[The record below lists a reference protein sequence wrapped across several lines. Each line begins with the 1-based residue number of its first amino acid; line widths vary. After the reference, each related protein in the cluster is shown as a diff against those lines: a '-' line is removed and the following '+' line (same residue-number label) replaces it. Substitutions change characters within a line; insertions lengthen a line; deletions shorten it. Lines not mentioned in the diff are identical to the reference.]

1 MDPLQLVEPGLGDGQ
16 VKQHGIVW
24 RSRSKGLIQCDCG
37 FVLLLIDKFA
47 TDLGLNRDVADVGRA
62 RHSRDGQINALGREK
77 FGCRKSRW
85 SYAEMLLEMKGG
97 KYQGTGRQAP
107 WLGEP
112 PALKRG

>member
-24 RSRSKGLIQCDCG
+24 RSRSKGLVQRDSG

-47 TDLGLNRDVADVGRA
+47 TDLVLSRDVADVGRG
-62 RHSRDGQINALGREK
+62 RHGRDGQINALGREK

-85 SYAEMLLEMKGG
+85 SHAEMLRRKRDSE
-97 KYQGTGRQAP
+97 YQ
-107 WLGEP
+107 
-112 PALKRG
+112 